1 MRAIPSLA
9 ERKPPPSDADR
20 VVRKATR
27 DDIVTRL
34 KHQQREQDAQRICLM
49 KIRERGL
56 AMKLARVEQIFDGSR
71 LIFYYTAEGR
81 VDFRELVRD
90 LAAHFRARI
99 EMRQIGV
106 RDEAKMLG
114 GYGSCGRPLCCTT
127 WLQSFEPVS
136 IKMAKQQKLS
146 LNPSKLSGMCGR
158 LKCCLRYELPNGKGV
173 KHGGC
178 ADEGGCGSCDN
189 PTGPGGGLRLLR
201 ERRLRELRSLDCCV
215 CRRRRPSA
223 SPSAIRPASAR
234 RSRARRRR
242 TRGSSMSARRC
253 STVRQPTQSFAIG
266 RVSAAAG
273 QAAYDAIVAAVEDA
287 RQGRIAAIA
296 TAPINKEAFAA
307 ARVPWR
313 GHTELLAHLTG
324 TPPRRDD
331 VLLRR
336 PARRAGDGAHP
347 AGGGPARADPREPGR
362 DDCADGVRAAAIWL
376 AVAAARARR
385 PEPARGRARPDG
397 ARRRGGAGAGGR
409 GQPRARHH
417 DRRAACRPTPSSFGR
432 CAAISTR

>member
-1 MRAIPSLA
+1 MSEGRERPFVSVKFTPVGRAYQFLLPDLA
-9 ERKPPPSDADR
+9 LDADAGLGDGRSGAARPPVAFRPGDAVVVNTAEGPAVGTVLRGVPILSERKTAPADSER
-20 VVRKATR
+20 VVRRATR
-27 DDIVTRL
+27 EDIVTRL

-56 AMKLARVEQIFDGSR
+56 SMKLARVEQIFDGSR

-189 PTGPGGGLRLLR
+189 PTGPGGG
-201 ERRLRELRSLDCCV
+201 C
-215 CRRRRPSA
+215 
-223 SPSAIRPASAR
+223 
-234 RSRARRRR
+234 
-242 TRGSSMSARRC
+242 GSCGSGGCGSC
-253 STVRQPTQSFAIG
+253 
-266 RVSAAAG
+266 
-273 QAAYDAIVAAVEDA
+273 
-287 RQGRIAAIA
+287 
-296 TAPINKEAFAA
+296 
-307 ARVPWR
+307 
-313 GHTELLAHLTG
+313 GH
-324 TPPRRDD
+324 
-331 VLLRR
+331 
-336 PARRAGDGAHP
+336 
-347 AGGGPARADPREPGR
+347 
-362 DDCADGVRAAAIWL
+362 
-376 AVAAARARR
+376 
-385 PEPARGRARPDG
+385 
-397 ARRRGGAGAGGR
+397 
-409 GQPRARHH
+409 
-417 DRRAACRPTPSSFGR
+417 
-432 CAAISTR
+432 